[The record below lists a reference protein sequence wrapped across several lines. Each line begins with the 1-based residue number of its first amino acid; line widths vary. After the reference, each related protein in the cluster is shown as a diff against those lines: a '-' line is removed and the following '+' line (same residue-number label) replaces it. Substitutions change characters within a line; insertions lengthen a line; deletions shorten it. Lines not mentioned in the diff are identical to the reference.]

1 MHMDTCS
8 RMLRSSI
15 FEISIL
21 EITISMSFVKNGNAK
36 KRGEW
41 RQWNKE
47 NDTKVKETMITLKK
61 NWQRLNLDKLKV
73 ERKQKILDSGE
84 CQKFN
89 ILSKV

>member
-1 MHMDTCS
+1 
-8 RMLRSSI
+8 MLRSSI

-21 EITISMSFVKNGNAK
+21 EITISMSFVKNGNAT

-61 NWQRLNLDKLKV
+61 KLT
-73 ERKQKILDSGE
+73 KIKLG
-84 CQKFN
+84 
-89 ILSKV
+89 